1 MYTQPQQA
9 RSARGVVSQFGGNQ
23 NVGMGGSGSGTMPP
37 NFANQIQNM
46 LSQGSGQNQVPAINN
61 TSVVN
66 PQAQEAN
73 NILMQRAQGDMGAAD
88 AMRLSGIANAD
99 QAAMLMADAG
109 KNASRRGVGGTGA
122 PQLMK
127 TNIANNALRSQA
139 GENSRIAFNSERAKD
154 DQFTNVRGGALQ
166 QDAAQN
172 DQRRLANDQY
182 NTAQNAAL
190 AQQRMQ
196 MEKLNSL
203 LGILSGQ
210 GMF

>member
-109 KNASRRGVGGTGA
+109 KNASSRGVGSTGA
-122 PQLMK
+122 SQLMK